1 MDLKVFQLA
10 KNEVEKI
17 LKQDYFDVS
26 SIPLNCTQPQD
37 KKKQQ
42 KIKILNTAYHPLNSI
57 GYSET
62 PIRLLFKKR
71 TVPLPKPFI
80 DELSNPNINYQMGLF
95 TELEHCWIIIEKTL
109 LLWDYVKG
117 NFVIYDDLPSRIISI
132 ALTKPGAHYE
142 TEKEIS
148 HFLVLATTR
157 NIYALGVVKEEKR
170 KSLSLLELGLSLKK
184 VENKIQKVFCS
195 DEGRIFIICAGGFLY
210 EMSYQ
215 AKNGW
220 FTRKCSLQQLSIS
233 GSLISTFYNTMF
245 SGNPNE
251 IANYA
256 IDNERKLIYLLR
268 DDNSIEMFDISTDFK
283 LIARNTA
290 LNKHLNALNKY
301 YFQLE
306 NKKNEKLSK
315 KQKKQTSN
323 SNEKKYLSR
332 KLVSLSVAPKSL
344 SFAYNE
350 TIQMIAV
357 TNLGDRFFFNITSN
371 NNNNNNNNKNNEN
384 TNSNN
389 NIQINKLEL
398 ILIKPTF
405 QEFRL
410 IDLNK
415 IENQNLTAFKAFT
428 CGPDLFTFTLSKNKQ
443 SNTVLVTSMPKIT
456 ENDYS
461 NLFDEEFCK
470 LTIKGK
476 IFAFEELYQNP
487 DQYQFNDLKKYNE
500 QSLIRN
506 ERVSQYHT
514 SYRTFLCLTNRGLH
528 TMNKF
533 RPIDIIQKSIINSM
547 GKINDLQIK
556 KCISDFGFEETL
568 SLCLHLFNSIED
580 TEQAQLFARVF
591 FLFPKN
597 KFHLI
602 HNIRK
607 RSLSLFRW
615 FARFI
620 TIYWNKPIF
629 QIESEIK
636 LKKKNPLLNLYL
648 INNLFNKKNEDENGG
663 KKHDDNDDDDQIE
676 NENNE
681 ENENEFILKNCQL
694 FISFI
699 ELNKIINIFQI
710 MKDLLKNNSMYF
722 SLENSWK
729 DQENSTQ
736 DDEEII
742 SSSYSSSISYSEDE
756 EGGEDDESEER
767 VVDDDGDDDGD
778 GDGELDDDS
787 DGDSDQQVNKNN
799 KKSKDKSENK
809 NEIKNILKKKQSNTE
824 PEIEIEI
831 EPESESESES
841 ETNIESKKKQKS
853 SQSKSKLKNKSKL
866 NNKNKSKSELGMER
880 EKIIEFES
888 KLETETESESELETE
903 SELEPELELKQ
914 RSGSNNDI
922 SSDLE
927 EDLSSEEEEFEEA
940 YLCFFDFFNRIF
952 DFFHLIKI
960 IYEILHNNQSKNKNK
975 NNNNNNKLLKKILI
989 PIFKRYQNLGELK
1002 LKDYCCTNLGIE
1014 ITQELILEILE
1025 IEKKNYKTVCKSL
1038 RNNCSTFFS
1047 ETEKDHF
1054 EAFLLLE
1061 SARNRKDFERVY
1073 DLFVS
1078 ILDQID
1084 FEKVCEKFIKNG
1096 YPDLA
1101 INLIIENL
1109 KEIEKEEK
1117 KFLRFNDN
1125 DILNNNNN
1133 NNQKMVMYHLISQ
1146 YFPNNFLPTVMNNNN
1161 GNVKNNKIKSNVDD
1175 DEDNDDNDDDDEDN
1189 DDLNAYQNGDGEL
1202 TDYQRE
1208 TLDKI
1213 VDLYNVELNEK
1224 LIGWLKSVNQ
1234 LKLLIYLES
1243 INIEKFLVEFAHEY
1257 LWKLY
1262 KYRENYDLAALSL
1275 SRLAEQNLS
1284 NLPIKLRIKHM
1295 EKAILFLNQI
1305 ESSNQNENV
1314 NNHHQQLL
1322 KDLCLKLP
1330 ILRVQQQVLTTIE
1343 GSKSKMDEIKTNNK
1357 KLLYKLK
1364 YQILSLKELYE
1375 SYVFEYEIWDAC
1387 LGVLDLLQTD
1397 RNDLIQSIWKN
1408 IIQEE
1413 VNNDQTDNQQLKNRI
1428 VRLGKRFYPKIL
1440 FPVEKIINFLEYTNA
1455 ILYQEPQFVP
1465 NLMAEIGVPFDQ
1477 IFKVYNKIH
1486 QVNSDKKCLLIKIIV
1501 HLISIWINHIEHFED
1516 HDQLQKLFILSPDE
1530 KLSYFEN
1537 DLPPLDK
1544 EQRNELVNIINI
1556 QQNRL
1561 KLLFEKQIKQNN

>member
-37 KKKQQ
+37 KKKKQ

-132 ALTKPGAHYE
+132 ALTKPGSHYE

-195 DEGRIFIICAGGFLY
+195 DEGRIFIICAGGLLY

-233 GSLISTFYNTMF
+233 GSIISTFYNTMF

-268 DDNSIEMFDISTDFK
+268 DDNSIEMLDISTDFK
-283 LIARNTA
+283 LIARNTT
-290 LNKHLNALNKY
+290 LNKHLSTLNKY

-315 KQKKQTSN
+315 KQKNQTSN

-332 KLVSLSVAPKSL
+332 KLVSLSIVSKSL
-344 SFAYNE
+344 SFSYNE
-350 TIQMIAV
+350 MIQLVAV

-371 NNNNNNNNKNNEN
+371 NNNNNNNNEN
-384 TNSNN
+384 TDSNYNN

-415 IENQNLTAFKAFT
+415 IENQNLTTFKTFT
-428 CGPDLFTFTLSKNKQ
+428 SGPDLFTFTLSKNKQ

-470 LTIKGK
+470 LSLKGK

-487 DQYQFNDLKKYNE
+487 DQYQLSHLKEYNE
-500 QSLIRN
+500 PSLIRN
-506 ERVSQYHT
+506 EKISQYHT

-528 TMNKF
+528 TINKF
-533 RPIDIIQKSIINSM
+533 RPIDIIQKSILNSM

-629 QIESEIK
+629 QIESEIIA
-636 LKKKNPLLNLYL
+636 KKKNPLLNLSL
-648 INNLFNKKNEDENGG
+648 INNFFQKKNKDENGG
-663 KKHDDNDDDDQIE
+663 KKHDDSDDDDGDGIE
-676 NENNE
+676 NEDNE

-699 ELNKIINIFQI
+699 ELNKIINIFQT

-722 SLENSWK
+722 SLENSWN

-742 SSSYSSSISYSEDE
+742 SSSYSSSISYSEEE
-756 EGGEDDESEER
+756 EGEEKEGEEDEDSEER
-767 VVDDDGDDDGD
+767 LVDDDDDDD

-787 DGDSDQQVNKNN
+787 DDGNDKQDEN
-799 KKSKDKSENK
+799 KKNSKDKSDNK
-809 NEIKNILKKKQSNTE
+809 NEMKNMIKKKQAIIE

-831 EPESESESES
+831 EPESESE
-841 ETNIESKKKQKS
+841 TNIGSNKNKIKSKSNQ
-853 SQSKSKLKNKSKL
+853 KSKLK
-866 NNKNKSKSELGMER
+866 NKNKSKSELE
-880 EKIIEFES
+880 IESEI
-888 KLETETESESELETE
+888 EPESESE
-903 SELEPELELKQ
+903 SEPELEFELKQ
-914 RSGSNNDI
+914 QSESNNGI
-922 SSDLE
+922 SSDLDE
-927 EDLSSEEEEFEEA
+927 ELSSEEEEFEEA

-960 IYEILHNNQSKNKNK
+960 IYEMLHNKQNKNK
-975 NNNNNNKLLKKILI
+975 TKNETENNNKLLKQILM

-1025 IEKKNYKTVCKSL
+1025 IEKKNYKSVCKSL
-1038 RNNCSTFFS
+1038 RNNCPTFFS

-1061 SARNRKDFERVY
+1061 SARNRKDFEKVY
-1073 DLFVS
+1073 NLFVS

-1084 FEKVCEKFIKNG
+1084 FEKVCQKFIKNG

-1133 NNQKMVMYHLISQ
+1133 NQKMVMYHLISQ
-1146 YFPNNFLPTVMNNNN
+1146 YFPNNFLPTIMNNNN
-1161 GNVKNNKIKSNVDD
+1161 NNNHNNNHNNNRNVDD
-1175 DEDNDDNDDDDEDN
+1175 DDDNENLVVYKNGN
-1189 DDLNAYQNGDGEL
+1189 DEL
-1202 TDYQRE
+1202 TDYQQE

-1213 VDLYNVELNEK
+1213 VDLYNLELNEK

-1257 LWKLY
+1257 LWRLY

-1284 NLPIKLRIKHM
+1284 KLPIKLRIKYM
-1295 EKAILFLNQI
+1295 EKAILFLNKI
-1305 ESSNQNENV
+1305 ENPNPNENV

-1343 GSKSKMDEIKTNNK
+1343 GSKSKMDEIQTNNK

-1375 SYVFEYEIWDAC
+1375 SYVFEYEIWDSC
-1387 LGVLDLLQTD
+1387 LDVLDLLQTD
-1397 RNDLIQSIWKN
+1397 RKDLIQSIWKN

-1428 VRLGKRFYPKIL
+1428 LRLGKRFYPKIL

-1455 ILYQEPQFVP
+1455 ILYHQPHFVP
-1465 NLMAEIGVPFDQ
+1465 NLMAEIGVPFDR

-1486 QVNSDKKCLLIKIIV
+1486 QADSEKKCLLIKIII

-1516 HDQLQKLFILSPDE
+1516 QEQLQKLFILSPDE
-1530 KLSYFEN
+1530 KLAYFEN
-1537 DLPPLDK
+1537 DLPTLDN